1 MRDYAGSKVQKII
14 QSLVKTSA
22 KQGDATGKGKEEV
35 QRTPATLYLGKSVR
49 REEVYPI
56 RT

>member
-1 MRDYAGSKVQKII
+1 MRDYASSKVQKIL

-22 KQGDATGKGKEEV
+22 KQGDAAGKGKEEV

-49 REEVYPI
+49 HEEVYPI
-56 RT
+56 RS

>member
-1 MRDYAGSKVQKII
+1 MRDYASAKVQKIL

-22 KQGDATGKGKEEV
+22 KQGDPISKRKEEV

-49 REEVYPI
+49 NEEMHPI
-56 RT
+56 HS